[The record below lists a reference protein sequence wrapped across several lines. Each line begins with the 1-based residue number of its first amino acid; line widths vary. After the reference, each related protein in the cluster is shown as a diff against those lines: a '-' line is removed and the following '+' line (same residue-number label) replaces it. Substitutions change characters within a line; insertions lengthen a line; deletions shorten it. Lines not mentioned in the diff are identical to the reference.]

1 MAYPEFFVA
10 PMREEL
16 TRLGI
21 EELRTPAQV
30 DEALSR
36 KGTTLLVVNSICGCA
51 AGRAR
56 PAIAEAVN
64 HLAKPDHMTTVFAGA
79 DLEATAR
86 AREYLTGYPP
96 SSPSVAILRDGQ
108 LVWMMERRQIES
120 QGMDAIVRD
129 LTSAFDQYCAKETAD
144 RVNADRRRWAVGRW
158 WVVAISGQATAAQP
172 PAPTSSYGL
181 RPTAHG
187 LRPTA
192 HRLKPSRIIPRA
204 CASPGADPSAADSP
218 G

>member
-21 EELRTPAQV
+21 EELLTPAQV

-56 PAIAEAVN
+56 PALAEAVN
-64 HLAKPDHMTTVFAGA
+64 HPVKPDHMTTVFAGA

-120 QGMDAIVRD
+120 QGMDAIVRE

-144 RVNADRRRWAVGRW
+144 R
-158 WVVAISGQATAAQP
+158 
-172 PAPTSSYGL
+172 L
-181 RPTAHG
+181 
-187 LRPTA
+187 
-192 HRLKPSRIIPRA
+192 
-204 CASPGADPSAADSP
+204 
-218 G
+218 